1 LSGYRRRKGVDVLPD
16 LLSGAHTQDNAS
28 VRKVCQWKCHRC
40 LGKVTLISGPFIVHQ
55 LAVLVSQAL
64 LSSPRSGQGDNLG
77 AGEVTVL
84 DLEDTEGSMRLAP
97 FVGG

>member
-28 VRKVCQWKCHRC
+28 DRKVCQWKCHRC
-40 LGKVTLISGPFIVHQ
+40 LGQGHSHKRTLIVHQ

>member
-1 LSGYRRRKGVDVLPD
+1 MTARCISG
-16 LLSGAHTQDNAS
+16 NAIAA
-28 VRKVCQWKCHRC
+28 W
-40 LGKVTLISGPFIVHQ
+40 GKVTLISGPFIVHQ